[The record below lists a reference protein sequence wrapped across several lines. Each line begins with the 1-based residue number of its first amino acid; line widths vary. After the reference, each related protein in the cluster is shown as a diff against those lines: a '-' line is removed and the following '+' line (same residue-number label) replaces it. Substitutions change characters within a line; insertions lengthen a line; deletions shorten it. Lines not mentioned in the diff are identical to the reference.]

1 MTFIFIFLL
10 LIFHLVLKKWA
21 VNRNTGE
28 KIKWNCEGETKGIE
42 QVKGCRNELIR
53 HVPVTGYGPY
63 ICTWTSEEQLAQIK
77 GHCRL
82 KHHTDL
88 KQVFWGRASKKLELG
103 SGFMVFADLSCRS
116 LLPSVWHSFVYLFL
130 VLCFFSQIRYLRK
143 SKGWLLTPEIW
154 EKMVCGTCMC
164 VFSHSVMSDSLYHVD
179 CSPLG
184 SSVHGILQA
193 RILEWVAISFSR
205 GSFLPRDQTHVSF
218 IGRSSLL
225 HSATWLVRVSP

>member
-1 MTFIFIFLL
+1 M
-10 LIFHLVLKKWA
+10 

-77 GHCRL
+77 GRCRL

-154 EKMVCGTCMC
+154 EKMVWVEHVC
-164 VFSHSVMSDSLYHVD
+164 VCSVTWSCLTLFTTWTVAHWA
-179 CSPLG
+179 PLSMG
-184 SSVHGILQA
+184 
-193 RILEWVAISFSR
+193 FSR
-205 GSFLPRDQTHVSF
+205 QESWSGLPFPSPGDLSYPGIKPTSP
-218 IGRSSLL
+218 SL
-225 HSATWLVRVSP
+225 AGVVFTTVPRG